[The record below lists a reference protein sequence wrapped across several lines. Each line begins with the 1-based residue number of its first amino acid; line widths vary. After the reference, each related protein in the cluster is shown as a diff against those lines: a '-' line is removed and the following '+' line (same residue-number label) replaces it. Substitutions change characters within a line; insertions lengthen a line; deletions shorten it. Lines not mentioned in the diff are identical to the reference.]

1 MVYVYGMNRSLIPSL
16 AVLVVAAV
24 FAAGCRSAGA
34 RHDHREV
41 RTPKPG
47 TAPSA
52 TQRKMA
58 AHAHYATAV
67 IHELNEET
75 EPALREFILAVRNDP
90 TDEDLLLEVSQRL
103 LQARQFTQAVELLA
117 PATQRPEFS
126 GRTFLRLGMAYAQ
139 LGDTQ
144 KAIEAN
150 RSALQRTPGLRPA
163 YQYLFLNYL
172 KAKQPEAALKTLD
185 EAAAQPDADAEFLIS
200 LAELYTTC
208 GAQFPGLRETTRP
221 RALAMLNR
229 AAAAPGLAPALRLK
243 LADGLNLFGD
253 NEKAAAA
260 YLELVN
266 QPNLPPALR
275 ELLRTKLADIYLRTR
290 DPQRAATQL
299 EAIVRENPANP
310 AAYYFLGHIAME
322 QKNWTNAVENFQKMI
337 LFNPELEQ
345 AYYDLATAQIAVERA
360 GEAVT
365 TLQNAQKKFPSG
377 FVSEYLLGVAHQA
390 MKEYGI
396 AVNHFTSAEHFAEI
410 GETNRLNAGFYFQL
424 GAAFERNGDRVAAA
438 KYFEK
443 CLALAPDDAEAL
455 NYLGYMWAEQ
465 GEHLDRA
472 RSMIERA
479 VKADPNN
486 AAFLDSLGWVLFKLG
501 KPREALEYL
510 LKAIAQDD
518 KPDATLYD
526 HLGDAYA
533 ALNEMSKAR
542 DAWARSLTIEP
553 SPTVKKKL
561 DAASTP

>member
-1 MVYVYGMNRSLIPSL
+1 
-16 AVLVVAAV
+16 VAY
-24 FAAGCRSAGA
+24 S
-34 RHDHREV
+34 
-41 RTPKPG
+41 
-47 TAPSA
+47 
-52 TQRKMA
+52 
-58 AHAHYATAV
+58 
-67 IHELNEET
+67 
-75 EPALREFILAVRNDP
+75 
-90 TDEDLLLEVSQRL
+90 
-103 LQARQFTQAVELLA
+103 
-117 PATQRPEFS
+117 
-126 GRTFLRLGMAYAQ
+126 Q
-139 LGDTQ
+139 LGDSQ

-150 RSALQRTPGLRPA
+150 RAALQRTPDLQPA
-163 YQYLFLNYL
+163 YQNLFLNYL
-172 KAKQPEAALKTLD
+172 NAKQPEAALKTLD
-185 EAAAQPDADAEFLIS
+185 EAAAQPEADAEFLIS

-208 GAQFPGLRETTRP
+208 GAQFPNLREVTRP

-266 QPNLPPALR
+266 QPNLTPALR

-310 AAYYFLGHIAME
+310 AAYYFLGHIALE

-345 AYYDLATAQIAVERA
+345 AYYDLATAQIALERA
-360 GEAVT
+360 GDAVT
-365 TLQNAQKKFPSG
+365 TLEKAQQKFSTG

-390 MKEYGI
+390 LKEYAV
-396 AVNHFTSAEHFAEI
+396 AVNHFTSAEHIAKA

-424 GAAFERNGDRVAAA
+424 GAAFERKGDRVEAE

-443 CLALAPDDAEAL
+443 CLSIAPDDAEAL

-465 GEHLDRA
+465 GEKLERA
-472 RSMIERA
+472 RAMIERA
-479 VKADPNN
+479 VKSDPTN

-501 KPREALEYL
+501 QPREALEYL
-510 LKAIAQDD
+510 LQAIAQED
-518 KPDATLYD
+518 KPDPTVYD

-533 ALNEMSKAR
+533 ALNEPAKAR
-542 DAWARSLTIEP
+542 EAWARSLAIEANP
-553 SPTVKKKL
+553 AVKRKL
-561 DAASTP
+561 EAASAP